1 MDESA
6 TGSVISLRALPRGA
20 AAADRK
26 TGGLSRDPLSR
37 VSADLRRAG
46 IAFVHFT
53 GEAFGES
60 SCRHLGEIST

>member
-6 TGSVISLRALPRGA
+6 TGSVISLRASPEALPPP
-20 AAADRK
+20 
-26 TGGLSRDPLSR
+26 TGKRAGLSRDPLSR
-37 VSADLRRAG
+37 VSTDLRRAG

-53 GEAFGES
+53 GEAFRES